1 MNISSEDSE
10 KWVKLSFEDD
20 SAVEC
25 FDFNALIA
33 SKKINEGDLVNF
45 RIGENVL
52 FVKDMMR
59 RVLSG
64 PFKLLSKMKFT
75 LSDGME
81 FDVKYMTEGFIQIT
95 ICSDITEDVF
105 QLAEELFDFLKT
117 QAASNILANNQ
128 NIIANG

>member
-20 SAVEC
+20 SAVER

-52 FVKDMMR
+52 FVKDMMK

-95 ICSDITEDVF
+95 LCSDITEDVF
-105 QLAEELFDFLKT
+105 
-117 QAASNILANNQ
+117 
-128 NIIANG
+128 